1 MTGDAGFDA
10 ATVAARA
17 ARAATRIRDL
27 VRETPLDFSPRF
39 SAASGARVWFKRE
52 NLQHTG
58 SFKLR
63 GAANR
68 LLTLPDDVAL
78 RGCVTASSG
87 NHGAAVASVM
97 QSLGI
102 RGPIFVPET
111 TSTTKVEAIRALGG
125 DVRFEGTDGLDTEQ
139 HARAYAAEHDM
150 FYVSP
155 YNDEEVV
162 AGQGSCGIEIVRQ
175 LPDFDAVF
183 VAVGG
188 GGLIGG
194 IGSVVKS
201 HDPAVRVIGCQPER
215 SPVMACSAEAGRIVE
230 FESGP
235 TLSDGTAGGIE
246 PGAITFP
253 LCQEVVDE
261 YRLVGEDEMA
271 AAMRDFIDSEH
282 QLLEGAAGV
291 ALAAFRQV
299 AAEWRDRDVVILIC
313 GANISREDLRRIL

>member
-1 MTGDAGFDA
+1 MSGNRPFDA
-10 ATVAARA
+10 AAVAEQAGRATV
-17 ARAATRIRDL
+17 RIRDL

-58 SFKLR
+58 SFKIR

-68 LLTLPDDVAL
+68 LLTLPDDVRA

-102 RGPIFVPET
+102 DGPIFVPES
-111 TSTTKVEAIRALGG
+111 TSTTKVDAIRSVGG

-139 HARAYAAEHDM
+139 HARAWAREHGM

-155 YNDEEVV
+155 YNDEAVV

-175 LPDFDAVF
+175 QPEVDAVF

-188 GGLIGG
+188 GGLVAGV
-194 IGSVVKS
+194 GSVVKA
-201 HDPAVRVIGCQPER
+201 HDPVVRVIGCQPGR
-215 SPVMACSAEAGRIVE
+215 SPVMARSAEAGRIVE
-230 FESGP
+230 VDSGR

-246 PGAITFP
+246 PDAITFS

-261 YRLVGEDEMA
+261 FRLVDEDEIA

-291 ALAAFRQV
+291 AIAGFRQV
-299 AAEWRDRDVVILIC
+299 ASGWRDKNVVIVVC